1 MDDIPLSNSTNELS
15 LHICPSWSH
24 VTTKYSNISNGINM
38 SKSSRSA
45 HANEM
50 RNVAVGERN
59 LPRLAQVTITT
70 EFPITPIMNVIAWTL
85 RYGIVSVQMD
95 GQKADSNMSIICLDI
110 FLFVSTECSSLFFV
124 SFSDYKKSFEK
135 KPMKAKK
142 CSVDLSHHLFS

>member
-1 MDDIPLSNSTNELS
+1 MCLGIFLWFVYLFFFLSITFFLIGFFSYLSTETATKLSMDDIPLSNSTNELS

-70 EFPITPIMNVIAWTL
+70 EFPITPIMNVIAWVRTMVINFWL
-85 RYGIVSVQMD
+85 NWNG
-95 GQKADSNMSIICLDI
+95 SII
-110 FLFVSTECSSLFFV
+110 SSG
-124 SFSDYKKSFEK
+124 
-135 KPMKAKK
+135 
-142 CSVDLSHHLFS
+142 LSI